1 MSLKQIRRRYRLY
14 QRQREG
20 RLRRRLFGTHVA
32 GALMGAGDFVYA
44 IDIEDQ
50 AVRPTARPYEPP
62 VGGEIARVA
71 QLIGP
76 SDDVL
81 VVGAHIG
88 TVAIPVSRLCRALWA
103 IEANPRTFALLEI
116 NLRLNDAKN
125 VRAVNIAAS
134 DKQEEVEFVLSR
146 TNSGGSKRM
155 PQLRAPIY
163 FYDDPEI
170 VRLKARPLDDLF
182 PDHSF
187 SLVFMDI
194 EGSEYAALKGMQRI
208 LSTAR
213 ALFVEFLPHHLR
225 DVSGVTPEEF
235 TGTIEPHFGELLIPS
250 KNLRVRRP
258 EFRQA
263 LRAMYDKNE
272 GDAGLV
278 FTR

>member
-1 MSLKQIRRRYRLY
+1 MTLKQIRRRYRMY

-32 GALMGAGDFVYA
+32 GALMRAGEFVYA

-50 AVRPTARPYEPP
+50 AVRPSARRYEPP
-62 VGGEIARVA
+62 VGEEIARVA
-71 QLIGP
+71 ERIGK

-125 VRAVNIAAS
+125 IHAVNVVAG
-134 DKQEEVEFVLSR
+134 DKAEEFEFVLSR

-155 PQLRAPIY
+155 PRLRAPIY

-170 VRLKARPLDDLF
+170 VKLKARPLDDLF
-182 PDHSF
+182 PDHRF

-194 EGSEYAALKGMQRI
+194 EGSEYVAIKGMQRI
-208 LSTAR
+208 LAGAQ
-213 ALFVEFLPHHLR
+213 ALFLEFLPHHLR

-235 TGTIEPHFGELLIPS
+235 AGAIEPHFGEL
-250 KNLRVRRP
+250 
-258 EFRQA
+258 
-263 LRAMYDKNE
+263 
-272 GDAGLV
+272 
-278 FTR
+278 

>member
-1 MSLKQIRRRYRLY
+1 MY

-32 GALMGAGDFVYA
+32 GALMHAGDFVYA

-50 AVRPTARPYEPP
+50 AVRPSARRYEPP
-62 VGGEIARVA
+62 VGEEIARVT
-71 QLIGP
+71 QLVGQ

-88 TVAIPVSRLCRALWA
+88 TVAIPVARLCRALWA

-125 VRAVNIAAS
+125 VHAVNIAAG
-134 DKQEEVEFVLSR
+134 DKEEEVEFVLSR

-155 PQLRAPIY
+155 PRLRAPIY

-182 PDHSF
+182 PDHRF

-208 LSTAR
+208 LGGAR

-225 DVSGVTPEEF
+225 DVASVTPEEF
-235 TGTIEPHFGELLIPS
+235 TSVIEPYFSKLLIPS
-250 KNLRVRRP
+250 KNIKVPRA
-258 EFRQA
+258 EFRAA